1 MPVIRVGIDMGS
13 AQNLIAQM
21 ERAQKEL
28 GKDLTDVVDW
38 TARFVAG
45 SLAASTK
52 IAPKLRRVVRNP
64 LFKAGKGATK
74 AERAAARQARNDKRR
89 APFGVMAPTGP
100 DRVMAFRPIYRSGEF
115 GKIRFFDK
123 KTMAWFTR
131 DAANPKGR
139 WEKIA
144 SGQDVANPEIIV
156 PGIMNDRR
164 RKIGRR
170 GLAKKSWKWAET
182 HTRRGGTAT
191 ISQARDAIT
200 VSVYGGDINPTV
212 RITNRLRYIEDAFK
226 TKGKQAVTST
236 LARASEK
243 MRNRINDRLE
253 KMRTKANAS

>member
-1 MPVIRVGIDMGS
+1 MPEVSISLDAGS
-13 AQNLIAQM
+13 AANLRKQM
-21 ERAQKEL
+21 ERASREL
-28 GKDLTDVVDW
+28 GKDLGDVVDW
-38 TARFVAG
+38 TARFIAG

-52 IAPKLRRVVRNP
+52 IAPKLRRIVRNP
-64 LFKAGKGATK
+64 
-74 AERAAARQARNDKRR
+74 DKRYKTDARR

-100 DRVMAFRPIYRSGEF
+100 ERVMAFRPIYKTGEF

-226 TKGKQAVTST
+226 TKGKQVVTST